1 MFKQGVN
8 SGYPYSSPT
17 NILFMKV
24 SDILQK
30 KGAVIFSVTG
40 STTVLDALKILG
52 EKNIGALPVI
62 DDGKLLGILS
72 ERDYARKIIL
82 KGKTSQDTPVSE
94 IMTENP
100 FTIQPDDKIETCM
113 SIMSDKHIRHL
124 PVVKDGTVLG
134 MISIGDVVTAIIQ
147 SQKETIDHLKNYIS
161 Q

>member
-1 MFKQGVN
+1 
-8 SGYPYSSPT
+8 
-17 NILFMKV
+17 MKV

-30 KGAVIFSVTG
+30 KTAVIFSVTG
-40 STTVLDALKILG
+40 NATVYDALKILG
-52 EKNIGALPVI
+52 EKNIGALLVI
-62 DDGKLLGILS
+62 EEDKLVGILS

-82 KGKTSQDTPVSE
+82 KGKTSHDTPVNE

-100 FTIQPDDKIETCM
+100 FTVQPDDKIETCM

>member
-1 MFKQGVN
+1 
-8 SGYPYSSPT
+8 
-17 NILFMKV
+17 MKV

-30 KGAVIFSVTG
+30 KGSVIIYIKG
-40 STTVLDALKILG
+40 NTTVLDALKVLS
-52 EKNIGALPVI
+52 EKNIGALLVME
-62 DDGKLLGILS
+62 DGKLVGIFS

-82 KGKTSQDTPVSE
+82 KGKASADTLISE

-100 FTIQPDDKIETCM
+100 FTIQPDDSLETCM
-113 SIMSDKHIRHL
+113 AIMSEKHIRHL
-124 PVVKDGTVLG
+124 PVVKDGMVAG